1 MKSSYE
7 SQKHRELRATKE
19 ALREHA
25 RWQISTGKTP
35 TQIIGILKGHGCFDA
50 ENFLRRLWNKELET
64 QDKQVI
70 RKIPASSIPPVT
82 PVQKPEEPKRSVKH
96 TQPWEPKV
104 PYVSWDRIARGARPG
119 DSGWSKHQ
127 DDTVFANPKTE
138 VPAGRSYFSETKTLE
153 SVPT

>member
-1 MKSSYE
+1 MKSSYD

-70 RKIPASSIPPVT
+70 RKIPASSIPPVR
-82 PVQKPEEPKRSVKH
+82 PVQNTEEPKRSVKQ
-96 TQPWEPKV
+96 TSP
-104 PYVSWDRIARGARPG
+104 
-119 DSGWSKHQ
+119 
-127 DDTVFANPKTE
+127 
-138 VPAGRSYFSETKTLE
+138 L
-153 SVPT
+153 VPTEKIKSSKPGTVRIFMDTLTQVSNTLTQDGGRG